1 MRVPRALTTSSMNK
15 TLNKGAN
22 EQGGEMILRERG
34 IYCLPNGRE
43 LVVLRN
49 DEEGSVLYGPVP
61 CERSQKGEFVVNEAG
76 RLVCEGKLTAW
87 DVSNLSDTGRTA
99 MDMPYALRERVPQ
112 SEING

>member
-1 MRVPRALTTSSMNK
+1 
-15 TLNKGAN
+15 
-22 EQGGEMILRERG
+22 MILRERG

-49 DEEGSVLYGPVP
+49 GEEGSVLYGPVLYVP
-61 CERSQKGEFVVNEAG
+61 VNCEPVEKGEFVVNEAG
-76 RLVCEGKLTAW
+76 RLVCQGKLTAW

-99 MDMPYALRERVPQ
+99 MDILRPLKDRAPQ